1 MMRGVLL
8 YLMPSFHRFAARAA
22 LAALLCLCAGV
33 SYADDVYYSVQTGSF
48 KTQEFAERQYNLL
61 KKNLS
66 PQDLDQLRI
75 EEYQE
80 FHCVRVGRF
89 PKRADAAALLGRVR
103 ALVPQAYVAR
113 ISIAEERAP
122 QVPRKE
128 PASEIAKPEVK
139 PPPAQPEVK
148 PPPAQ
153 PEVKPPPAQPEQKPP
168 PAQPEQKPPQAQP
181 EQKPPPA
188 QPAEKPPEKKP
199 AEKKDRKPLTGK
211 IERKPDTAIQ
221 EATLL
226 KGKVIQTAAIAPNL
240 IGVTAEGAVYRVIL
254 SIEETKEVAGKLD
267 LLKGRKGETL
277 TFFSGESITSDLA
290 GKRIEARAEYLG
302 DERGKLFW
310 LKDIKVIEQ

>member
-8 YLMPSFHRFAARAA
+8 YLMPSFHRLAARAA

-33 SYADDVYYSVQTGSF
+33 SYADNVYYSVQTGSF
-48 KTQEFAERQYNLL
+48 KTREFAERQYNLL

-89 PKRADAAALLGRVR
+89 PKRADAAAVLGRVR

-139 PPPAQPEVK
+139 PPPI
-148 PPPAQ
+148 
-153 PEVKPPPAQPEQKPP
+153 
-168 PAQPEQKPPQAQP
+168 QPEQKPPQAQP
-181 EQKPPPA
+181 EQKRPA

-310 LKDIKVIEQ
+310 LKDIKVIE